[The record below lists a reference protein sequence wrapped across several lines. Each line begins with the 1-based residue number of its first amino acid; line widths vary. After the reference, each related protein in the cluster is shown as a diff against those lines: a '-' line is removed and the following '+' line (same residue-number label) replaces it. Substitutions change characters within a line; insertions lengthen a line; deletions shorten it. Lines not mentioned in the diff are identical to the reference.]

1 MILYNSVTLHYTDGL
16 TNLRSM
22 CANVA
27 EGSGTIGGTPVG
39 NGPPGS
45 FWQIGTSTGSG
56 AQDIKPHLPSLGLQ
70 TGTMDVKNEDVEVM
84 STDSSSSSSS
94 DSQ

>member
-1 MILYNSVTLHYTDGL
+1 M
-16 TNLRSM
+16 
-22 CANVA
+22 
-27 EGSGTIGGTPVG
+27 GGTPVG
-39 NGPPGS
+39 GGPPGS
-45 FWQIGTSTGSG
+45 FWQMGANAGGVGAG

-70 TGTMDVKNEDVEVM
+70 PGTMDVKNEDVEVM

>member
-1 MILYNSVTLHYTDGL
+1 MLLLIP
-16 TNLRSM
+16 
-22 CANVA
+22 
-27 EGSGTIGGTPVG
+27 EGGGAMGGAPVG
-39 NGPPGS
+39 SGPPGS
-45 FWQIGTSTGSG
+45 FWQMGASGGAVGSG